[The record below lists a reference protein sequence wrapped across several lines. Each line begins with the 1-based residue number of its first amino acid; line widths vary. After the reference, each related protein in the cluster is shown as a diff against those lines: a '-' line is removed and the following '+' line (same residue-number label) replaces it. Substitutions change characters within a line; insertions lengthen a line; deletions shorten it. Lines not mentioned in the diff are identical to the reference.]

1 MCRVEA
7 ALKAL
12 VEAEAALGL
21 VDVPELL
28 PAGVMDVAEAVT
40 PKELLESG
48 VKVGIGDEEPVPLD
62 VDEVL
67 VVVTVAPM
75 EKEPLVE

>member
-1 MCRVEA
+1 
-7 ALKAL
+7 LKAL